1 MGKPAINF
9 LRICV
14 FLIPFQ
20 VFSQNIGRVGLEGS
34 RGLIIAH
41 SSDLIPVAQ
50 TNPYGLKGSYQVL
63 KTDHKNWEA
72 CNCFHYLGIGFSYH
86 NFNSPDILGAA
97 FSLSGSFEPILWRQ
111 NKWALSLESGM
122 GVSYLTRFYDSETN
136 PSNTFFSAPISFL
149 MFVAPHLEYSLTPN
163 WTLQM
168 ALNYNHISNGGQKK
182 PNKGMNYPMLGFGIY
197 HYLNRVELAKYTKKP
212 MEKDLKFFVEV
223 SYTNKN
229 SEWATTRKPS
239 MALTGGAYKSI
250 TGINALG
257 FGLELNRDF
266 SFDGENG
273 ISNDLMPAPFI
284 SHHFLFGRVDFSQR
298 MSYYAHKPN
307 GYNDYLFYQRYILQY
322 KLWGKLGLAIGL
334 KVHGHVA
341 ENVEVRLG
349 WKF

>member
-1 MGKPAINF
+1 
-9 LRICV
+9 
-14 FLIPFQ
+14 
-20 VFSQNIGRVGLEGS
+20 
-34 RGLIIAH
+34 
-41 SSDLIPVAQ
+41 
-50 TNPYGLKGSYQVL
+50 
-63 KTDHKNWEA
+63 
-72 CNCFHYLGIGFSYH
+72 
-86 NFNSPDILGAA
+86 
-97 FSLSGSFEPILWRQ
+97 
-111 NKWALSLESGM
+111 
-122 GVSYLTRFYDSETN
+122 
-136 PSNTFFSAPISFL
+136 
-149 MFVAPHLEYSLTPN
+149 
-163 WTLQM
+163 
-168 ALNYNHISNGGQKK
+168 
-182 PNKGMNYPMLGFGIY
+182 MNYPMLGFGIY